1 MHLTPS
7 HNNFLESAT
16 IPNHIQMPSTTT
28 VYTAIF
34 GEYDNLLEIPEE
46 FIESGVDYICFTDDP
61 LLKSSTFKII
71 VVNDQ
76 EMSPSRSNRNFKING
91 ARHLNDYNRSI
102 YIDGNQAISGRLSEL
117 FDHLDT
123 NNGTIAAF
131 RHSRCRCSYIESADV
146 IRLSLDDKAIV
157 QAQMRLYESEQFPKN
172 YGLAWNGLLIRY
184 HTEKTL
190 AFCDLWYQELLR
202 HSFRDQLSLMYV
214 SWKNDVPIS
223 IIDDDAKK
231 TVRSRYVV
239 AQPHI
244 NPKRR

>member
-1 MHLTPS
+1 MS
-7 HNNFLESAT
+7 
-16 IPNHIQMPSTTT
+16 STA

-34 GEYDNLLEIPEE
+34 GKYDNLLEIPEE
-46 FIESGVDYICFTDDP
+46 FIESDVDYICFTDDP
-61 LLKSSTFKII
+61 SLKSLTFKII

-91 ARHLNDYNRSI
+91 ARHLNNYRRSI
-102 YIDGNQAISGRLSEL
+102 YIDGNQAIRGRLSKL
-117 FDHLDT
+117 FDHLDAD
-123 NNGTIAAF
+123 NGTIAAF
-131 RHSRCRCSYIESADV
+131 RHSRSECSYVESADV
-146 IRLSLDDKAIV
+146 IRRSQDDKAIV

-184 HTEKTL
+184 HTEKTI
-190 AFCDLWYQELLR
+190 AFCDLWYQELVR

-214 SWKNDVPIS
+214 SWKNDVAVS
-223 IIDDDAKK
+223 VIDDDAKK